1 MLIAEIRLSLSI
13 EPKKVWVKN
22 PIPSKAALMNED
34 IPANS
39 SKLDASELCTKS
51 YSSTN
56 DLLED
61 NDKSCL
67 LPGNQFALPSETS
80 SIVNPLPFKNDD
92 RSGSC
97 LLPGNQ
103 FASPSDTSSIV
114 NPSPFKNDSAD
125 QDLLLDVPCNLS
137 FPQAE
142 LLSDF
147 WKKTTAPMTRS
158 VHSKVPERI
167 DRS

>member
-1 MLIAEIRLSLSI
+1 MFSSI

-22 PIPSKAALMNED
+22 LIASKTVVINED
-34 IPANS
+34 IPTNS
-39 SKLDASELCTKS
+39 LKLDASELCTKS

-61 NDKSCL
+61 NDRSCL
-67 LPGNQFALPSETS
+67 LPGNQFALPSDTS
-80 SIVNPLPFKNDD
+80 SIANPLPFKNDD
-92 RSGSC
+92 GLGSC
-97 LLPGNQ
+97 LVPGNQ

-114 NPSPFKNDSAD
+114 NPSPFKNDNAD
-125 QDLLLDVPCNLS
+125 QDLLLDVRCNLS

-147 WKKTTAPMTRS
+147 WKTTAPNTRS
-158 VHSKVPERI
+158 VHSKVPEKV